1 VVYRAKYPLAV
12 VKELLGAFGM
22 KVGAGYDV
30 GCHFGVTV
38 DNSEL
43 GEEAREKGLRCLVG
57 SFHGHAHNRLC
68 QLRFLATYVEGM
80 GLEDLE
86 GCERFFS
93 RSNGLAKSCR
103 YASRFHRQQEI
114 TTYVK
119 HFDSFETYANLGTST
134 SPRSFTVRADI
145 GRQVNS
151 SPQITGR
158 PCRSSRPRR
167 H

>member
-1 VVYRAKYPLAV
+1 V

-22 KVGAGYDV
+22 KLGAGYDV
-30 GCHFGVTV
+30 GCHFQATV
-38 DNSEL
+38 ANSEL
-43 GEEAREKGLRCLVG
+43 GPEARDKGLKCLVG

-103 YASRFHRQQEI
+103 YASRFHHQQEI
-114 TTYVK
+114 TTYAK
-119 HFDSFETYANLGTST
+119 HFDSFETYANLSE
-134 SPRSFTVRADI
+134 
-145 GRQVNS
+145 
-151 SPQITGR
+151 
-158 PCRSSRPRR
+158 
-167 H
+167 